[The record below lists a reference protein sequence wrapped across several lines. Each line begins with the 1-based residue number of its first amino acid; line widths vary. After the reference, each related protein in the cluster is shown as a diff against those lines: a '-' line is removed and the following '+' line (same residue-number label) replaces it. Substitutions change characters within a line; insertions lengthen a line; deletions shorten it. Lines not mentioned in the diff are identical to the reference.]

1 MILSRRRGSSVL
13 FGSSLNRAF
22 TTMRSY
28 HGSSSMPGIEGQ
40 GQRRTTRWSER
51 DMDKLPLVTRPRRV
65 AQRER

>member
-1 MILSRRRGSSVL
+1 
-13 FGSSLNRAF
+13 
-22 TTMRSY
+22 MRSY

-40 GQRRTTRWSER
+40 RQRRATRWSER